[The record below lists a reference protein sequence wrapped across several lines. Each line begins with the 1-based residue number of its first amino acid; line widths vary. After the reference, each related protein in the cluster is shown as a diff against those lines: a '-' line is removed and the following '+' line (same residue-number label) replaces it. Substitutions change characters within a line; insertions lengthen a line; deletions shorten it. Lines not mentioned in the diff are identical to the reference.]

1 LLGGSPYDTNHL
13 WFPFN
18 VFVHRFQASDGT
30 DPHNHPWH
38 WARALILWGSY
49 REHRALYMPPSI
61 WIHQTFNPGDW
72 NRLDDEIFH
81 HVTLQTPEVWTLFI
95 CGRKHDRGW
104 GFFSFARGRFELACD
119 YLRTLKGASSNERVI
134 DR

>member
-1 LLGGSPYDTNHL
+1 MKRFFLWLLNLLPHVTILREKGQPYLTRWCLLGGSPYDTNHP

-30 DPHNHPWH
+30 DPHNHPWG

-81 HVTLQTPEVWTLFI
+81 HVTLQTPE
-95 CGRKHDRGW
+95 
-104 GFFSFARGRFELACD
+104 
-119 YLRTLKGASSNERVI
+119 
-134 DR
+134 